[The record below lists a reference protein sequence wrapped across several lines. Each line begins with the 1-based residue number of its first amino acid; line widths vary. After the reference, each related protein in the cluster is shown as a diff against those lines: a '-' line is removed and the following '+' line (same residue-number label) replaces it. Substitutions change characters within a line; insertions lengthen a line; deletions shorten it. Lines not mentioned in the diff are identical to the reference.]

1 MKKKE
6 LIEKLEDLAT
16 YFTLA
21 ASDAGKDAKRAK
33 DIANFQ
39 GACFREGRET
49 AYKTAF
55 NKVDSLIK
63 EAKR

>member
-1 MKKKE
+1 MRARE

-16 YFTLA
+16 FFTLA
-21 ASDAGKDAKRAK
+21 ASDAGESVKAAKK
-33 DIANFQ
+33 KGSQISISYH
-39 GACFREGRET
+39 EGRRVV
-49 AYKTAF
+49 YKIAF